1 MSAHEVIEQIKALP
15 RSERD
20 KVTRFVLEQE
30 DVPESFRRGMEAA
43 QEGRFVDMETALNET
58 PPSHLR

>member
-15 RSERD
+15 QRERD

-30 DVPESFRRGMEAA
+30 EVPESFRQGMKAA
-43 QEGRFVDMETALNET
+43 QEGRFVEMETVLNET
-58 PPSHLR
+58 PPPHLR